1 MFMTQCLHD
10 KRQLDPERAVTTFSA
25 PRSHPNM
32 SYSNLVV
39 TQMLHLAQG
48 RRGAYYCSNWTAPGN
63 GHDLACT
70 SGLAV
75 ASAMGADYPFPCP
88 DAKQDLKDC
97 RRFMCI

>member
-75 ASAMGADYPFPCP
+75 ASAMGADYPFPCL
-88 DAKQDLKDC
+88 DAKRDHRDC